1 MYRNEIAFEN
11 HETGMEVAKSLLT
24 EGYVVMLSYEEHLL
38 IVNFEW
44 CPDRYPDRNHVVFM
58 SCDEFEENYVQ
69 LNKEEKGE

>member
-1 MYRNEIAFEN
+1 MYRNEIAFKN

-44 CPDRYPDRNHVVFM
+44 CPDRYPDRNYIVFM
-58 SCDEFEENYVQ
+58 SREEFEENYVQ
-69 LNKEEKGE
+69 LIEE